1 MNWGGGLKKR
11 FKSDRGASRLRA
23 NWKGPPLKEL
33 RPLLCAIFVFGAAV
47 CFWRGAGT
55 ADYVTGSIALAAF
68 VVALPRPQRAD

>member
-1 MNWGGGLKKR
+1 M
-11 FKSDRGASRLRA
+11 
-23 NWKGPPLKEL
+23 KEL

-55 ADYVTGSIALAAF
+55 ADYVTGTIALAAF